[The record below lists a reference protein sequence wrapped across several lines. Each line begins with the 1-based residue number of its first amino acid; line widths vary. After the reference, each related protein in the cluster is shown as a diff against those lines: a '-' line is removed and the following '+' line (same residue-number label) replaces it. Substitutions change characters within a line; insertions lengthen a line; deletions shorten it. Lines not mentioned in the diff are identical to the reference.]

1 MRLSS
6 DFDRNNQLQAII
18 FNKEKIVCIFS
29 ISFSFIQ
36 SSLFLGKESW
46 EQSIFHWKSLS
57 MKKISDCTLNPQR
70 TQNGS
75 LYAELK
81 INIVN
86 VSRINDQVLPR
97 RIQSKNISTSK
108 HYLKQISSLT
118 ISLFIWSSK
127 RFLTW
132 RENLERCRH
141 FIGDIQHAWKIIA
154 ILQLRLFLSFRNP
167 RKTPHFI

>member
-1 MRLSS
+1 MSLNILVKQRVFKNSDIFKWDFPAILTGIISYKQLFSLSRKYFVYFS
-6 DFDRNNQLQAII
+6 FL
-18 FNKEKIVCIFS
+18 FN
-29 ISFSFIQ
+29 FIQ
-36 SSLFLGKESW
+36 SSPFLGEESW
-46 EQSIFHWKSLS
+46 GQSIFHWKSRS
-57 MKKISDCTLNPQR
+57 IKKINDCTQSPQR

-86 VSRINDQVLPR
+86 VSRINDHVLPGR
-97 RIQSKNISTSK
+97 SQSKNISTSK

-141 FIGDIQHAWKIIA
+141 FIGDIQHV
-154 ILQLRLFLSFRNP
+154 
-167 RKTPHFI
+167 